1 MTTIDSNSRPQ
12 VWQMSIVGWL
22 VIALFAVSLGA
33 IYQGG
38 INFLL
43 RQWEAPEYGYAYM
56 LPAIVA
62 FLIWQKKDLLE
73 RLEFTGGWPG
83 LLLLLVALGIS
94 WVGEQSAV
102 HAISQ
107 YGLLIAIFGGAW
119 ALVGGQVFRQLFM
132 PLAILALAIPL
143 PGFLYQSLSNEL
155 QLISSQIGVAVIRLF
170 GISVYLEGN
179 VIDLGTYKLQVVE
192 ACSGLR
198 YLFPLMTLGFIA
210 AYFFKVAIWK
220 RVLVFVSTI
229 PITVL
234 MNSFRIGVIGVLV
247 EYWGVSMAEGFLHDF
262 EGWVIF
268 MACMGVLLLEMW
280 LLAMIGRD
288 SRPLWQVFGIEL
300 PPPTPKDA
308 VVTKRS
314 TPLPA
319 YASLAAVAAMAA
331 YTVIAPAREDVI
343 PERMDFTQFPMAL
356 GDWHGRT
363 EVMEQIYVDA
373 LNFDD
378 YLLAQYRNPDKG
390 TEVGLYIGYYGIQR
404 ADKVPHSPAAC
415 LPSGGWLVTER
426 GQRVI
431 DGVSINGTPLVV
443 NRFVIEQKG
452 VRQLVYY
459 WFQQRGR
466 VVASEYLVKW
476 YLLVD
481 SIGKGRSDGALVRYT
496 TLIGPSESV
505 EDADKRLVDY
515 AGHVA
520 PILGD
525 YVPD

>member
-1 MTTIDSNSRPQ
+1 MPIA
-12 VWQMSIVGWL
+12 GWL
-22 VIALFAVSLGA
+22 VIVVIAVSLGL
-33 IYQGG
+33 IYRGG
-38 INFLL
+38 VQFLL
-43 RQWEAPEYGYAYM
+43 QQWEAPEYGYAYM

-73 RLEFTGGWPG
+73 RMEFTGSWTGS
-83 LLLLLVALGIS
+83 LLLLIALGIS

-107 YGLLIAIFGGAW
+107 YGLLIAIFGGTW
-119 ALVGGQVFRQLFM
+119 ALVGNQVFRQLFM
-132 PLAILALAIPL
+132 PLMILALAIPL
-143 PGFLYQSLSNEL
+143 PGFLYQTLSNEL

-220 RVLVFVSTI
+220 RVLVFLSTI

-234 MNSFRIGVIGVLV
+234 MNSFRIGMIGVLV

-280 LLAMIGRD
+280 VLAMIGRD

-300 PPPTPKDA
+300 PPSTPEDA
-308 VVTKRS
+308 VVVKRS
-314 TPLPA
+314 IPLPA
-319 YASLAAVAAMAA
+319 YAGLLVVVSMSA
-331 YTVIAPAREDVI
+331 YTLMA
-343 PERMDFTQFPMAL
+343 PERKDVVPDRADFAEFPMTL
-356 GDWHGRT
+356 GDWQGRS
-363 EVMEQIYVDA
+363 EIMEQIYVDA

-378 YLLAQYRNPDKG
+378 YLLANYRKANERA
-390 TEVGLYIGYYGIQR
+390 EVGLYIGYYGIQR

-426 GQRVI
+426 GQRTVDSVQI
-431 DGVSINGTPLVV
+431 GGVPLVV

-481 SIGKGRSDGALVRYT
+481 SIGKHRSDGALVRFT
-496 TLIGPSESV
+496 TMLGPAESV

-515 AGHVA
+515 AASVA
-520 PILGD
+520 PVLGD
-525 YVPD
+525 FVPD